1 MSDPYASTT
10 DSAEGP
16 VFTVTG
22 QDWDTID
29 ASAVEGDHLVINM
42 GPQHPSTHGVL
53 RLVLEIDGETVATR
67 VPASA
72 TCTPASRRTWSTAPG
87 RRA

>member
-1 MSDPYASTT
+1 MTETVSDPYASTT

-53 RLVLEIDGETVATR
+53 RLVLEIDGETLRDSISGIVLLHY
-67 VPASA
+67 VFVMFIELL
-72 TCTPASRRTWSTAPG
+72 
-87 RRA
+87 